1 MAQRTSGDGA
11 SGNPVLARTTVVDA
25 VYLAA
30 AARGLNPRIIRK
42 GTSMAT
48 WLITGA
54 SSGLGFSLA
63 GHVLRHGEQV
73 ELTGRNVAP
82 MVELAAQYPATARS
96 PGLDVTDADQRRAA
110 IRFAEEQSGG
120 VDVLVNTTHGPA

>member
-1 MAQRTSGDGA
+1 MQRTSGGDA

-30 AARGLNPRIIRK
+30 AARGPNPRIIRK

-63 GHVLRHGEQV
+63 EHVLQHGEQV
-73 ELTGRNVAP
+73 VLTAFRSLANREQHCLLVLDRFDEVQEL
-82 MVELAAQYPATARS
+82 
-96 PGLDVTDADQRRAA
+96 
-110 IRFAEEQSGG
+110 
-120 VDVLVNTTHGPA
+120 